1 MLQARFIVGDAGYQ
15 SLPEIGREI
24 AGDFV
29 HCASSEE
36 GKTPPLYF
44 IDENFQAW
52 AGDLLD
58 KTHVLWVKSLISP
71 PPAFV
76 LGC

>member
-1 MLQARFIVGDAGYQ
+1 MLQARFIVGGAGYQ
-15 SLPEIGREI
+15 LLPEIGRKI

-44 IDENFQAW
+44 IEENFQAW
-52 AGDLLD
+52 AGNLLD
-58 KTHVLWVKSLISP
+58 KSRNFWVKSLISL

-76 LGC
+76 LGY